1 MRSTLQPQL
10 SFIAP
15 LTNNDRLAE
24 LQEIDKALDA
34 NPEVVEFVHKDLV
47 RDIDPSKGRAGLAAE
62 TVLRVLILKQ
72 TYDFTYE
79 DLEFY
84 LGQTPA
90 FRWFC
95 RLDCDQ
101 RPKKSPLQRDIKKLQ
116 PETLQAVCYQIARYA
131 IEHGVETGRKVRSD
145 CTGVETMIHAPT
157 DSSLLADS
165 VRVLTRTLL
174 EARKISTRIAFC
186 DHTLRAN
193 RRAKAI
199 EYARGKERRRS
210 LYRDLL
216 KVTEK
221 TVGYAERAIEE
232 LETTV
237 HRKAG
242 NLAAKLRH
250 YVDLAR
256 KVISQ
261 ARRRVID
268 GESVPVADKIVS
280 IFEPHTDIIIKSR
293 RETIYGH
300 KLCLTAGASGLILDA
315 DVLEG
320 NPADSTLTVE
330 MMKRLK
336 ETYDKVPR
344 QATFDGAF
352 SSIDNLVELKALGIK
367 DAVFQKSRGIEIED
381 MASSKRVYKR
391 LRNFRAG
398 IEATI
403 SFLKRSFALSRCT
416 WRGLAS
422 FKSYV
427 FSSILSANLLI
438 IARHALR

>member
-1 MRSTLQPQL
+1 MPPELRS
-10 SFIAP
+10 AP
-15 LTNNDRLAE
+15 EKIT
-24 LQEIDKALDA
+24 
-34 NPEVVEFVHKDLV
+34 
-47 RDIDPSKGRAGLAAE
+47 
-62 TVLRVLILKQ
+62 
-72 TYDFTYE
+72 
-79 DLEFY
+79 
-84 LGQTPA
+84 
-90 FRWFC
+90 
-95 RLDCDQ
+95 
-101 RPKKSPLQRDIKKLQ
+101 LQRDIKKLQ
-116 PETLQAVCYQIARYA
+116 PETLQAVCYEIARYA
-131 IEHGVETGRKVRSD
+131 MEHGVETGRKVRTD

-174 EARKISTRIAFC
+174 EARELSARIALR
-186 DHTLRAN
+186 DHTRRAN

-199 EYARGKERRRS
+199 EYARGKERRKL

-221 TVGYAERAIEE
+221 TVGYAERAIDE
-232 LETTV
+232 LKTTV
-237 HRKAG
+237 HRKAEQ
-242 NLAAKLRH
+242 LAAKLCH
-250 YVDLAR
+250 CVGLAR

-261 ARRRVID
+261 ASRRVID

-280 IFEPHTDIIIKSR
+280 IFEPHTDIIVKSR

-315 DVLEG
+315 EVLEG

-352 SSIDNLVELKALGIK
+352 SSIDNLVALKALGVK

>member
-1 MRSTLQPQL
+1 MRPALQPQL

-34 NPEVVEFVHKDLV
+34 NPQIVELVHEDLV
-47 RDIDPSKGRAGLAAE
+47 RDVDPSKGRTGMATE
-62 TVLRVLILKQ
+62 TVLRILVLKQ

-84 LGQTPA
+84 LGQMPV

-101 RPKKSPLQRDIKKLQ
+101 RPKKSPMQRDIKKLQ
-116 PETLQAVCYQIARYA
+116 PETLQTVCYEIARHA
-131 IEHGVETGRKVRSD
+131 MEQGIETGRKVRTD

-165 VRVLTRTLL
+165 VRVLTRTLS
-174 EARKISTRIAFC
+174 EARNRFGCITLR
-186 DHTLRAN
+186 DHTRRAN

-199 EYARGKERRRS
+199 EYARGKERRKP

-221 TVGYAERAIEE
+221 TVGYANQAIKK
-232 LETTV
+232 LKTIV
-237 HRKAG
+237 HRKAEQ
-242 NLAAKLRH
+242 LAAKLVH
-250 YVDLAR
+250 YVDLAS

-280 IFEPHTDIIIKSR
+280 IFEPHTDIIIKNR

-315 DVLEG
+315 AILDG

-330 MMKRLK
+330 MMERLK
-336 ETYDKVPR
+336 ETYGKIPR

-352 SSIDNLVELKALGIK
+352 SSIDNLAAVKALGVK
-367 DAVFQKSRGIEIED
+367 DVVFQKSRGIEIED
-381 MASSKRVYKR
+381 MASSQRVYKR

-416 WRGLAS
+416 WRGLDS
-422 FKSYV
+422 FRSYV
-427 FSSILSANLLI
+427 WGSILSANLLI
-438 IARHALR
+438 VARHALR